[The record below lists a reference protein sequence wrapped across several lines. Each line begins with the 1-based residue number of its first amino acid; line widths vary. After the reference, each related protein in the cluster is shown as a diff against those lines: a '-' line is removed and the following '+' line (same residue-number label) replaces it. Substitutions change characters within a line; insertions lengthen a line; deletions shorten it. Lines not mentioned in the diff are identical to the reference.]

1 MDPFEKV
8 VRQLLDNLEA
18 RYKEAITQSDHRRKE
33 LVFDIIMDLK
43 KISKNVLEDQ
53 RN

>member
-18 RYKEAITQSDHRRKE
+18 RYSEAITQKDERREAMVHDILKDLLRISRSVLSEE
-33 LVFDIIMDLK
+33 LK
-43 KISKNVLEDQ
+43 
-53 RN
+53 